1 MALLAGRLFPAR
13 RLSMRLSPDLWP
25 YPHSA
30 VLAER
35 DKVGEPL
42 GQRAQRSP
50 VELPRRVPQRL
61 PAGSRARHRFRSHF
75 NPQSLAEGAAHGKVQ
90 GEVGHG
96 QQDPHPMSHTASWS
110 RRRWTAERDE
120 TAQE

>member
-1 MALLAGRLFPAR
+1 MALLAGRLFSVR

-30 VLAER
+30 GLTGR
-35 DKVGEPL
+35 DKVGKPV

-50 VELPRRVPQRL
+50 VELRRRVPQRL
-61 PAGSRARHRFRSHF
+61 PAGTRARHRFRSHF

-96 QQDPHPMSHTASWS
+96 QQDPHPMSHTASRS
-110 RRRWTAERDE
+110 RRRWTAEKDE
-120 TAQE
+120 TTEE

>member
-1 MALLAGRLFPAR
+1 MALLAGRLFSAR
-13 RLSMRLSPDLWP
+13 RLSMYLSPDLWL
-25 YPHSA
+25 YPHFA
-30 VLAER
+30 VLTGR
-35 DKVGEPL
+35 DKVGEPV

-50 VELPRRVPQRL
+50 VELPRRVPQQL

-96 QQDPHPMSHTASWS
+96 QQDPHPMTHTASRS
-110 RRRWTAERDE
+110 RRRWTEE
-120 TAQE
+120 TDKTTQE